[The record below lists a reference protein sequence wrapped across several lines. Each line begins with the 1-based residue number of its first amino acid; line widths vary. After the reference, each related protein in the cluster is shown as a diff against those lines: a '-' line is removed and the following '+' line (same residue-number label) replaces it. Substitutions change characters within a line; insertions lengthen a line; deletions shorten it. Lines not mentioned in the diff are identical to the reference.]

1 MLYET
6 HVWLADA
13 VVLITQEVAKN
24 NLPFST
30 EELTS
35 QRCSKDFSNMFV

>member
-6 HVWLADA
+6 HVWLTDA
-13 VVLITQEVAKN
+13 VVAITQEVAKN

-30 EELTS
+30 GELTS
-35 QRCSKDFSNMFV
+35 QRCSNDFSNMCV